1 MTFNTFKSALQ
12 AHSDK
17 DPKIAIQEITSDVYE
32 VIPYA
37 CRVTIICN
45 YTNNKK
51 ANALITLLRDR
62 HNFNDITCNFILNS
76 IDEIEIYNSDIT
88 LFVNGNALNINGLR
102 YDADNNVL
110 VFYYEQMYLT

>member
-1 MTFNTFKSALQ
+1 M
-12 AHSDK
+12 
-17 DPKIAIQEITSDVYE
+17 
-32 VIPYA
+32 
-37 CRVTIICN
+37 
-45 YTNNKK
+45 
-51 ANALITLLRDR
+51 
-62 HNFNDITCNFILNS
+62 CNFILNS